1 MLKNY
6 RNSNRGLKENIK
18 MQVLLDYLH
27 KVFTWAT
34 KRNLWPV
41 SFKAEENVDEIFNIV
56 KKE

>member
-1 MLKNY
+1 MEE
-6 RNSNRGLKENIK
+6 RFWQPDGEKEEK
-18 MQVLLDYLH
+18 DYLH

-41 SFKAEENVDEIFNIV
+41 SFKAEENVDGIFNIV